1 MTPRGFSRT
10 VSLLAFWL
18 GCLGG
23 CNNKERTAP
32 KEKIEPSPNASI
44 LPAPLAPGSELLPR
58 PLQNEGRV
66 GIPADSAGRLILQDA
81 GPPPARSLREDE
93 VLPRDTLSSKD
104 MVGATLDAAFRWFDV
119 PGPPPGAPVVNEAL
133 KRAREKTDLKLSI
146 DLLAAGRMRILLS
159 SVAFAL
165 PLNSELRARA
175 DRYGHVLVWPDG
187 AAYRL
192 VTPGA
197 LRAMLAE
204 RRADVTALVAAKSR
218 DLVRGNLLGLPTTR
232 TELVTRTGTVVIEQT
247 EFGGLGGSGTLL
259 CRALVELVAAEPMTR
274 ACELGRLPLRAEYRW
289 PNGGRLEFE
298 VKAITRRQDLAVG
311 SLFVP
316 PAWGVFKIGE
326 LPPQADGVLLTRDDL
341 AGLRSRSVAPTKDGP
356 PGTPGEGFT
365 AVNTADSMAYVL
377 IDGVPVS
384 WVRPHSEQYIIG
396 PKPGVYTVSWRDFLG
411 VDVGPPK
418 PVELPARV
426 VLGAENDAG
435 KR

>member
-1 MTPRGFSRT
+1 MTQRGFSLA
-10 VSLLAFWL
+10 VSLLGLGL

-23 CNNKERTAP
+23 CNKERTPP
-32 KEKIEPSPNASI
+32 KESTEPSPNASI

-58 PLQNEGRV
+58 PLLNEGRV
-66 GIPADSAGRLILQDA
+66 GIPADSAGRLIPQDA

-93 VLPRDTLSSKD
+93 LLPRDTLSSKD
-104 MVGATLDAAFRWFDV
+104 LAGATVDAAFRWFDV
-119 PGPPPGAPVVNEAL
+119 PGPPPGGPVLNEGL
-133 KRAREKTDLKLSI
+133 KKAREKTDLRLSI
-146 DLLAAGRMRILLS
+146 DLVAAGRMRIVLS

-218 DLVRGNLLGLPTTR
+218 DLGRGNLLGLPTTR
-232 TELVTRTGTVVIEQT
+232 TELVTRTGTVVIEQA

-259 CRALVELVAAEPMTR
+259 CRSLVELVAAEPMTR

-298 VKAITRRQDLAVG
+298 VKAITRRQDFALG

-316 PAWGVFKIGE
+316 PAGGVFKIGE
-326 LPPQADGVLLTRDDL
+326 LPPQSDGVLLTRDDL
-341 AGLRSRSVAPTKDGP
+341 AGLRSRAVAPTKEAA
-356 PGTPGEGFT
+356 PGAPGEGFT
-365 AVNTADSMAYVL
+365 AVNTSDSMAYVL
-377 IDGVPVS
+377 IDGIPVS

-396 PKPGVYTVSWRDFLG
+396 TKPGVYTVSWRDFLG
-411 VDVGPPK
+411 VDVEPPRA
-418 PVELPARV
+418 VELPARV
-426 VLGAENDAG
+426 VLGAEGDAG